1 MLPWSVH
8 ARNVWLIVSQ
18 IVLVENRSQKM
29 SNLKVRLSQLATKK
43 VPALALVVVAMLG
56 MVAGVLAASIVVTT
70 VTPNTGEIG
79 TLHTNIGGFTVTDT
93 GLAVVANTNSTD
105 GSGQSFSILSTAVS
119 LNNPLTAGH
128 WMDVVTF
135 VNSPAAA
142 GTHIVK
148 LTFRN
153 GTGPQGATTLVTV
166 TSGTWTTTTG
176 STGTVTFYVD
186 LGVTT
191 ITSPLTAYITVT

>member
-1 MLPWSVH
+1 
-8 ARNVWLIVSQ
+8 
-18 IVLVENRSQKM
+18 M
-29 SNLKVRLSQLATKK
+29 SNLRVKISQLTNKK

-56 MVAGVLAASIVVTT
+56 MVAGVLAANIVVTQ

-79 TLHTNIGGFTVTDT
+79 TYHTNIGGFTVTDT
-93 GLAVVANTNSTD
+93 GLFVVANTNSTD
-105 GSGQSFSILSTAVS
+105 GSAQNFSILSTAVS

-135 VNSPAAA
+135 VNNPAAA
-142 GTHIVK
+142 GTHVAK
-148 LTFRN
+148 LTFLS
-153 GTGPQGATTLVTV
+153 GTGPKGNTSLASV

-191 ITSPLTAYITVT
+191 IASPLTAYITVT